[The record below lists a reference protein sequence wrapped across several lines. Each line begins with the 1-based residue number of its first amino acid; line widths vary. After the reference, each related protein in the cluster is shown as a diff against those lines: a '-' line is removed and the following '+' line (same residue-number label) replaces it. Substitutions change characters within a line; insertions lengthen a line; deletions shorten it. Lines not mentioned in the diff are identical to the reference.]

1 MLTLSYKAPRH
12 LNVGETPAS
21 WFQELRLY
29 IPDTSWPLCVT
40 RAHVSCKHWDTFNVE
55 FETLPVVSEF
65 LLLILLIQGAR
76 DGSLRFSPHPPS
88 PSHTAID
95 QAELGK

>member
-76 DGSLRFSPHPPS
+76 GGSLRFSPHP
-88 PSHTAID
+88 
-95 QAELGK
+95 QAEPGK